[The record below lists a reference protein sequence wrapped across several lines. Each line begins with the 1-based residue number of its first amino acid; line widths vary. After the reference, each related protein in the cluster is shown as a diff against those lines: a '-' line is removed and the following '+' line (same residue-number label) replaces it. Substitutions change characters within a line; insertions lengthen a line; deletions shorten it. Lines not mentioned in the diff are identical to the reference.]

1 MDPGDIFEVGNPRD
15 EVEQKSDMESVHSN
29 SSRDTDD
36 SSEQPI
42 VDDEARPNVNTL
54 RCDNERAGAPP
65 EARIPDAPG
74 EGEEKEEEEEKI
86 SGSESAD
93 SQTIAR
99 FARARTAN
107 RKARSH

>member
-1 MDPGDIFEVGNPRD
+1 MLIRYV
-15 EVEQKSDMESVHSN
+15 VC
-29 SSRDTDD
+29 DD
-36 SSEQPI
+36 
-42 VDDEARPNVNTL
+42 
-54 RCDNERAGAPP
+54 ERAGAPP